1 MKKID
6 HIILKKNM
14 NIGEFVSCFEN
25 TAFNSRK
32 LAIAANIYEE
42 MIEENAKKFFGLAGA
57 MIPAGMRQIIIDM
70 IDKGWIDVL
79 VTTGANLTHDLI
91 EAFGYHHYMDISE
104 SFSLSD
110 FEFESDE
117 DYNNRENKPLS
128 DSDLR
133 DKGISRIYDV
143 FIKNDAF
150 INLEKNL
157 WDIFDDI
164 GEKENISISNLIKE
178 VGARLKDK
186 NSIISKAY
194 EKNVPIFCPA
204 LADSIFGLQAWMY
217 GQTHRFRVNALND
230 LNDIT
235 NICYE
240 SDKNGVFIVGGGVPK
255 NFIFQTMLLKP
266 DGGFDY
272 AIQVTM
278 DRPETGGLSGA
289 TLEEAVS
296 WGKIKDSGKAVV
308 IYSDAT
314 IVLPLIYGA
323 LVDRF

>member
-6 HIILKKNM
+6 QMKLKKNM
-14 NIGEFVSCFEN
+14 SIGEFVSCFEN
-25 TAFNSRK
+25 TAFNSRR
-32 LAIAANIYEE
+32 LASAVDIYEE
-42 MIEENAKKFFGLAGA
+42 MINQNAEKFFGLAGA

-70 IDKGWIDVL
+70 IEREWIDVL

-91 EAFGYHHYMDISE
+91 EAFGYHHYIDIPD
-104 SFSLSD
+104 SLGLSN
-110 FEFESDE
+110 FEFDPTKGGNEM
-117 DYNNRENKPLS
+117 ENKPLS

-143 FIKNDAF
+143 FITNDAF

-157 WDIFDDI
+157 WEIFDDI
-164 GEKENISISNLIKE
+164 GERGSISISNLIKE
-178 VGARLKDK
+178 VGARVNDK
-186 NSIISKAY
+186 NSIIGKAY

-217 GQTHRFRVNALND
+217 GQTHNLKVGAFND
-230 LNDIT
+230 LNDLT
-235 NICYE
+235 DICFE
-240 SDKNGVFIVGGGVPK
+240 SDKNGVLIVGGGVPK

-266 DGGFDY
+266 DSGFDY
-272 AIQVTM
+272 AIQITM

-296 WGKIKDSGKAVV
+296 WGKIKDTGKAVV
-308 IYSDAT
+308 VYSDAT